1 LRISDCGFGIAGR
14 RRFQIRN
21 PQFDLLQPLYWQY
34 REAGG
39 PLRIRRSV
47 GTGGLGAAVFQSAEV
62 ILQVLCRGSND
73 RTGAVDLAL
82 LRRVVAESD
91 VVITAAVRNQCDGC
105 FRF

>member
-1 LRISDCGFGIAGR
+1 
-14 RRFQIRN
+14 
-21 PQFDLLQPLYWQY
+21 
-34 REAGG
+34 
-39 PLRIRRSV
+39 
-47 GTGGLGAAVFQSAEV
+47 VFQSAEV